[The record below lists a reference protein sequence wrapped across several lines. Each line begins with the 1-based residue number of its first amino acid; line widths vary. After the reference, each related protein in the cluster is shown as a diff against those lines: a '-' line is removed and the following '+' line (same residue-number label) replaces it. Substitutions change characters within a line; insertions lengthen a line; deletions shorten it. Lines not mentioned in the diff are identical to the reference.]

1 MLAALVCLLLAALYA
16 PATYAQESSGTVK
29 GIVVDWQYARILPTT
44 IVFVGTSVKEKVRVD
59 HEGSFEIELPAGDY
73 LVKTTAPGFLERRVR
88 FRVEP
93 NAVRTLNMMLDV
105 RPMKVGKCPRG
116 SLCL

>member
-1 MLAALVCLLLAALYA
+1 MLAALVYLLLAALYA

-29 GIVVDWQYARILPTT
+29 GIVVDWQYARVLPTT
-44 IVFVGTSVKEKVRVD
+44 IVFLGTSVKEKVRVD

-73 LVKTTAPGFLERRVR
+73 FVKATAPGFLERRVR
-88 FRVEP
+88 FRVAP
-93 NAVRTLNMMLDV
+93 NALMTLNIMLDV
-105 RPMKVGKCPRG
+105 RPMKVGKCPRS